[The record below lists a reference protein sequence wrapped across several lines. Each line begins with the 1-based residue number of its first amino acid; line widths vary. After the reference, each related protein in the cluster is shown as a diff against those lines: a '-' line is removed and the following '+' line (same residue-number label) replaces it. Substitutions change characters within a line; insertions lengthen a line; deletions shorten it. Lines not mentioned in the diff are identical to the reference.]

1 MAVPI
6 VELTEKDFE
15 ETVTSDDIVLV
26 DWWADWCAPCHMF
39 SPIFE
44 AAAAE
49 QDDITFAKVDTEA
62 NPQLAGAAGI
72 MSIPTLMAFREG
84 VLVYSQPGA
93 LPKPHLDEL
102 IRKVRELDMDEVHRQ
117 VAAKAAAANAS

>member
-1 MAVPI
+1 LAVPI

-15 ETVTSDDIVLV
+15 ETVTSGDIVLV

-39 SPIFE
+39 APVFE

-49 QDDITFAKVDTEA
+49 HDDITFAKVDTEA
-62 NPQLAGAAGI
+62 SPQLAGAAGI

-93 LPKPHLDEL
+93 LPRQQLEEL

-117 VAAKAAAANAS
+117 VAAHSASTS

>member
-1 MAVPI
+1 LAVPI
-6 VELTEKDFE
+6 VELTEKNFE
-15 ETVTSDDIVLV
+15 ETVTRGDIVLV

-44 AAAAE
+44 AAATE
-49 QDDITFAKVDTEA
+49 HDDITFAKLDTEA

-93 LPKPHLDEL
+93 LPKPQLDEL
-102 IRKVRELDMDEVHRQ
+102 IRKVRELDMNEVHRQ
-117 VAAKAAAANAS
+117 VAAQAANAS